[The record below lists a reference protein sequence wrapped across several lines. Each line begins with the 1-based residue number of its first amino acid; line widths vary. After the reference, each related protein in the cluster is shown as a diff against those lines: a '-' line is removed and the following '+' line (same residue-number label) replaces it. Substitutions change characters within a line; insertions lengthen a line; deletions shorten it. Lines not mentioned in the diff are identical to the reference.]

1 MARRRATEASCQHTV
16 GHWIS
21 AEEAL
26 CCQRKAYRPTNLQV
40 CTYSV
45 QVRKMKFTERF
56 WVIAQAF
63 LLEHLVL
70 EHLVPRN
77 A

>member
-1 MARRRATEASCQHTV
+1 ML
-16 GHWIS
+16 S
-21 AEEAL
+21 AQSLQAYKPTGL
-26 CCQRKAYRPTNLQV
+26 HVQRTGEGDEGEGLR
-40 CTYSV
+40 S
-45 QVRKMKFTERF
+45 ERS

>member
-1 MARRRATEASCQHTV
+1 M
-16 GHWIS
+16 
-21 AEEAL
+21 L
-26 CCQRKAYRPTNLQV
+26 YNLQIL
-40 CTYSV
+40 TFYKPTGLHV
-45 QVRKMKFTERF
+45 QRTGEGDEGEGLRSERA